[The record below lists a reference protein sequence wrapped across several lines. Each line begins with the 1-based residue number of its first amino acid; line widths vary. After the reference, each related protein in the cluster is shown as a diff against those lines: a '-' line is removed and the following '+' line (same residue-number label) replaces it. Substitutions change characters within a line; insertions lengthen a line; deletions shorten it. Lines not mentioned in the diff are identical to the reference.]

1 MRPERLCPAWRTALT
16 IMVASMAIGGC
27 ALAPPPSP
35 VPAVFVGPPSPAPS
49 PAVQPP
55 PASTPVPPLPSQS
68 PAAPVHPLEQALAHA
83 DRARSLSPAELAQ
96 EIARVGD
103 GGDTGLGI
111 MQASVLLAQARGP
124 ANTARSQMLL
134 QRLLGRSDAQSRTLH
149 PLARLLAAHLSESRR
164 ADEHNERQAQL
175 LRETQRRAEQ
185 LSERLEA
192 VRAIERSLPSRPG
205 AGASAPARP

>member
-1 MRPERLCPAWRTALT
+1 MQPDRLCPSWRAAFS
-16 IMVASMAIGGC
+16 IMAASMAIGGC
-27 ALAPPPSP
+27 ALLPPPSPSP
-35 VPAVFVGPPSPAPS
+35 VPAVVAAPPPPA

-55 PASTPVPPLPSQS
+55 PS
-68 PAAPVHPLEQALAHA
+68 PAPAAPVQLPPAPVHPLEQALAHA
-83 DRARSLSPAELAQ
+83 DRARTMSPAELAQ

-103 GGDTGLGI
+103 GGDTGMGI
-111 MQASVLLAQARGP
+111 MQASLLLAQARGP
-124 ANTARSQMLL
+124 ANTARAQMLL
-134 QRLLGRSDAQSRTLH
+134 QRLLGRGDAQSRALH

-175 LRETQRRAEQ
+175 LRDTQRRAEQ

-205 AGASAPARP
+205 AGASAPTRP